1 MTIRTIQ
8 GDREMKTKLMHIL
21 PLILGLLLLAGCA
34 SAAPSAILP
43 VSAGSTQQTSVHVIE
58 EQAAVPTAAVLTESA
73 MQLVDAYQAVL
84 ENVYARVNP
93 SVVYIEVVT
102 NIARSANSFG
112 APAQGV
118 ETGVG
123 SGFVWDSNG
132 HIVTN
137 NHVVEN
143 ASQIQ
148 VTFSDGT
155 TVEAELVGSDARSDL
170 AVLKVEAPASL
181 LVPIA
186 LVDSDMVQ
194 VGQMAIAIGSPF
206 GLSGTMT
213 SGIISGL
220 ARSLPVDLEI
230 ASTATQARYS
240 IPDIIQT
247 DAAINP
253 GNSGGVLVD
262 DRGGLI
268 GVTTAIE
275 SETGTNSGIG
285 FVIPADIVSRIV
297 PVLIE
302 TGSYTHPYL
311 GISGISLTPD
321 LAQAMD
327 LPAGQQGALV
337 MTVSSGGPAAQ
348 AGIQGGQQVVALNG
362 EQLPLGGD
370 VITAIDGTPIQEFNE
385 LISYLFNETDAGQ
398 TVQLTILRNGQEMDI
413 ALKLGSLPG

>member
-1 MTIRTIQ
+1 
-8 GDREMKTKLMHIL
+8 MKTKLMHIL

-43 VSAGSTQQTSVHVIE
+43 VSAGNTQQTSVHVIE

-337 MTVSSGGPAAQ
+337 ITVSSGGPAAQ

>member
-1 MTIRTIQ
+1 
-8 GDREMKTKLMHIL
+8 MKTKLMHIL
-21 PLILGLLLLAGCA
+21 PLILALLLLAGCA

-220 ARSLPVDLEI
+220 ARSLPVDLES

-262 DRGGLI
+262 DQGGLI

>member
-1 MTIRTIQ
+1 
-8 GDREMKTKLMHIL
+8 
-21 PLILGLLLLAGCA
+21 
-34 SAAPSAILP
+34 
-43 VSAGSTQQTSVHVIE
+43 
-58 EQAAVPTAAVLTESA
+58 
-73 MQLVDAYQAVL
+73 
-84 ENVYARVNP
+84 
-93 SVVYIEVVT
+93 
-102 NIARSANSFG
+102 
-112 APAQGV
+112 
-118 ETGVG
+118 
-123 SGFVWDSNG
+123 
-132 HIVTN
+132 
-137 NHVVEN
+137 
-143 ASQIQ
+143 
-148 VTFSDGT
+148 
-155 TVEAELVGSDARSDL
+155 
-170 AVLKVEAPASL
+170 
-181 LVPIA
+181 
-186 LVDSDMVQ
+186 MVQ

-262 DRGGLI
+262 DQGGLI

-337 MTVSSGGPAAQ
+337 ITVSSGGPAAQ